1 MNVPARSTDPRSSH
15 IAAADLVTS
24 GALRVQHAK
33 TEAAVMAKAGHS
45 RSMRRD
51 TLKSLFNGKPSA
63 AGSATPSAGGNETS
77 ALLQGLLDNIK
88 A

>member
-1 MNVPARSTDPRSSH
+1 
-15 IAAADLVTS
+15 
-24 GALRVQHAK
+24 
-33 TEAAVMAKAGHS
+33 MAKAGHS

>member
-1 MNVPARSTDPRSSH
+1 
-15 IAAADLVTS
+15 
-24 GALRVQHAK
+24 
-33 TEAAVMAKAGHS
+33 
-45 RSMRRD
+45 MRRD
-51 TLKSLFNGKPSA
+51 TLKSLFNGKPCA